1 MAILIGDRQVKF
13 LSNML
18 IKQRSRITILRYL
31 FPFLDFINA
40 KIHGKVAR
48 LHKVRSRHDPD
59 EESLTAH
66 EVIQSVN
73 LDTNFAEGVLI
84 RIV

>member
-13 LSNML
+13 LSDML
-18 IKQRSRITILRYL
+18 VKQRGRITILRYQ
-31 FPFLDFINA
+31 FPFFLLINA

-48 LHKVRSRHDPD
+48 LNKVRSRHDPD

-66 EVIQSVN
+66 
-73 LDTNFAEGVLI
+73 
-84 RIV
+84 